1 MNNDYQPIACGLY
14 DQIELLLMRGGEIE
28 IQQKSGVVARA
39 QNLSLKIQNG
49 AENLCFLDGGTEIC
63 IRLDEIDRLTSKQ
76 GCVELTN

>member
-1 MNNDYQPIACGLY
+1 MTNDYQPIACGLY

-49 AENLCFLDGGTEIC
+49 AENLCFLDGGAEIC

-76 GCVELTN
+76 GGVELTN

>member
-1 MNNDYQPIACGLY
+1 MTNDYQPIACGLY

-49 AENLCFLDGGTEIC
+49 AENLCFIDGGMEVC
-63 IRLDEIDRLTSKQ
+63 VRLDEILRLSSEQ
-76 GCVELTN
+76 GSVDA

>member
-1 MNNDYQPIACGLY
+1 MTNNYQPIACGLY

-28 IQQKSGVVARA
+28 IQQKSGAVARA

-76 GCVELTN
+76 GSVELNN

>member
-1 MNNDYQPIACGLY
+1 MTNDYQPIACGLY

-28 IQQKSGVVARA
+28 IQQKNGVVARA

-76 GCVELTN
+76 GGVELTS

>member
-1 MNNDYQPIACGLY
+1 MTNDYQPIACGLY

-28 IQQKSGVVARA
+28 IQQKSGAVTRA

-63 IRLDEIDRLTSKQ
+63 VRLDEIDRLTSEQ
-76 GCVELTN
+76 GSVELTS

>member
-1 MNNDYQPIACGLY
+1 MTNDYQPISCGLY

-28 IQQKSGVVARA
+28 IQQKSGAVARA

-63 IRLDEIDRLTSKQ
+63 VRLDEIVRLTSEQ
-76 GCVELTN
+76 GSVELTR

>member
-1 MNNDYQPIACGLY
+1 MTNDYQPIACGLY

-28 IQQKSGVVARA
+28 IQKKSGVVARA

-76 GCVELTN
+76 GSVDLTS

>member
-1 MNNDYQPIACGLY
+1 MTNDYQPIACGLY

-49 AENLCFLDGGTEIC
+49 AENLCFLHGGTEIC

-76 GCVELTN
+76 GSVELTN

>member
-1 MNNDYQPIACGLY
+1 MTNEYQPIACGLY

-49 AENLCFLDGGTEIC
+49 AENLCFMDGGMEVC
-63 IRLDEIDRLTSKQ
+63 VRLDEILRLTSEQ
-76 GCVELTN
+76 GSVELTR

>member
-1 MNNDYQPIACGLY
+1 MTNDYQPISCGLY

-49 AENLCFLDGGTEIC
+49 AEKLCFLDRGTEIC
-63 IRLDEIDRLTSKQ
+63 VRLDEIVRLTSEQ
-76 GCVELTN
+76 GSVELTR

>member
-1 MNNDYQPIACGLY
+1 MTNDYQPIACGLY

-49 AENLCFLDGGTEIC
+49 AENLCFLDNGMEIC
-63 IRLDEIDRLTSKQ
+63 VRLDEIFRLASEM
-76 GCVELTN
+76 GSVELTS

>member
-1 MNNDYQPIACGLY
+1 MTNDYRPIACGLY

-63 IRLDEIDRLTSKQ
+63 IRLDEIDLLTSKQ
-76 GCVELTN
+76 GSVELTN

>member
-1 MNNDYQPIACGLY
+1 MTNDYQPIACGLY

-49 AENLCFLDGGTEIC
+49 AENLCFLNGAMEIC
-63 IRLDEIDRLTSKQ
+63 VRLDEIVRLTSEMDS
-76 GCVELTN
+76 VELTS

>member
-1 MNNDYQPIACGLY
+1 MTNDYQPIACGLY
-14 DQIELLLMRGGEIE
+14 DQIELLLMRGDEIE

-63 IRLDEIDRLTSKQ
+63 VRLDKIDRLTSEQ
-76 GCVELTN
+76 GSVELTS

>member
-1 MNNDYQPIACGLY
+1 MTNDYQPIACGLY

-49 AENLCFLDGGTEIC
+49 AENLCFMDGGMEVC
-63 IRLDEIDRLTSKQ
+63 VRLDEILRLTSEQ
-76 GCVELTN
+76 GSVELTN